1 MSDHDSSILILK
13 LKQKIKDLHNKFKLL
28 KLEKKVNDLYTSIK
42 STNIDFKKVLAV
54 FMIVVMIGLS
64 YTAYKINEINTRAFA
79 VSLDGEQIGVVR
91 TEEEALKIM
100 EDIKNDLSATYSA
113 DCVLDKELSFEPT
126 HVKDDELT
134 KNETLKNT
142 IKSNIDFLVAGY
154 TISIDGKSIGTVK
167 SEKDAKYIIDSIKE
181 PYTSNV
187 EGELKEVKILE
198 HFEITK
204 NEVPLNTLTTPADLT
219 ELIKVGT
226 EEIKTHVVEVGESF
240 WTIAMMYDTTV
251 DELIEAN
258 PDKNPSKLQIG
269 DEVKL
274 VVPTSM
280 LTVATVEKV
289 EYTKDTEY
297 ETVVEES
304 SSMYKNQQKV
314 KVEGQKGESFVVSN
328 QVKHNGILVEE
339 EIINE
344 EVIKKPVD
352 ELVVKGTKE
361 IPKTMATG
369 IFMMPT
375 RGRFT
380 SGYGSRWGRM
390 HRGID
395 IAASTGSPIYAADGG
410 TVTHSGWQGTYGY
423 MIEIDHGN
431 GYKTRY
437 AHASKLLVGKGKKV
451 YKGQHIAN
459 VGNTGRS
466 TGPHLHLEVLKNGVH
481 VNPSKYVK

>member
-1 MSDHDSSILILK
+1 MSDHDFSTLITK
-13 LKQKIKDLHNKFKLL
+13 LKHKINDLHTRIKLL
-28 KLEKKVNDLYTSIK
+28 D
-42 STNIDFKKVLAV
+42 IDFKKVLAV
-54 FMIVVMIGLS
+54 FMIVVMVGLS
-64 YTAYKINEINTRAFA
+64 YTAYKINEVNTRAFA
-79 VSLDGEQIGVVR
+79 VSLDGEQIGIVR

-100 EDIKNDLSATYSA
+100 EDIKGNLSTTYSA
-113 DCVLDKELSFEPT
+113 ECVLDKELDFEAT
-126 HVKDDELT
+126 HAKDNELT
-134 KNETLKNT
+134 KNEVLKNS

-167 SEKDAKYIIDSIKE
+167 SEVDAKSIIDSIKE
-181 PYTSNV
+181 PYINNI

-198 HFEITK
+198 HLEIKK
-204 NEVPLNTLTTPADLT
+204 NEVPLNTLATPTDLI
-219 ELIKVGT
+219 ELIKIGT

-251 DELIEAN
+251 DDLIEAN
-258 PDKNPSKLQIG
+258 PDKNPEKLQIG

-274 VVPTSM
+274 VVPSSM
-280 LTVATVEKV
+280 LTVATIEKA
-289 EYTKDTEY
+289 EYTKDTDY
-297 ETVVEES
+297 ETKVEES

-314 KVEGQKGESFVVSN
+314 KVEGQKGESFIVAN
-328 QVKHNGILVEE
+328 QIKHNGILVEE
-339 EIINE
+339 EVLNE
-344 EVIKKPVD
+344 EVIKNPVD

-369 IFMMPT
+369 VFMMPT

-423 MIEIDHGN
+423 MVEIDHGN

-437 AHASKLLVGKGKKV
+437 AHTSKLLVSKGKKV

-459 VGNTGRS
+459 VGSTGRS

>member
-1 MSDHDSSILILK
+1 MSDHDSSVLILK
-13 LKQKIKDLHNKFKLL
+13 LKQKIEDLHKRIKLL
-28 KLEKKVNDLYTSIK
+28 KLDQKIIDLQTKIK
-42 STNIDFKKVLAV
+42 IKNIDFKKALAA
-54 FMIVVMIGLS
+54 FMIVVMLGLG
-64 YTAYKINEINTRAFA
+64 YTAYKVNEINTRAFA
-79 VSLDGEQIGVVR
+79 VSLDGEQIGIVR
-91 TEEEALKIM
+91 TEDEALSIM
-100 EDIKNDLSATYSA
+100 EQIKKDLSDTYNA
-113 DCVLDKELSFEPT
+113 ECVLDKEISFEPT
-126 HVKDDELT
+126 HAKDAEL
-134 KNETLKNT
+134 
-142 IKSNIDFLVAGY
+142 ISNKDLRKKIESEIDFLVAGY

-167 SEKDAKYIIDSIKE
+167 SEYDAKFIVDAIKE
-181 PYTSNV
+181 PYIKEV

-198 HFEITK
+198 HIEINK
-204 NEVPLNTLTTPADLT
+204 EEVAVNSLSTPTELV

-226 EEIKTHVVEVGESF
+226 DEIKTHVVEVGESF
-240 WTIAMMYDTTV
+240 WTIARMYDTTV
-251 DELIEAN
+251 DNLVEAN

-269 DEVKL
+269 DEIKL

-280 LTVATVEKV
+280 LTVATVEKT
-289 EYTKDTEY
+289 EYTKATDY
-297 ETVVEES
+297 ETIVEES
-304 SSMYKNQQKV
+304 ASMYKNQQKV
-314 KVEGQKGESFVVSN
+314 KVEGQKGESFVVAN
-328 QVKHNGILVEE
+328 QVKHNGRLVEE
-339 EIINE
+339 EILDE
-344 EVIKKPVD
+344 KVLKEPVN

-395 IAASTGSPIYAADGG
+395 IAASTGTPIHAADGG
-410 TVTHSGWQGTYGY
+410 TVTFSGWQGTYGY
-423 MIEIDHGN
+423 MVEIDHGN

-437 AHASKLLVGKGKKV
+437 AHCSKLLVSKGKKV